1 VHLILVQ
8 VPEIFVNVPVLGTE
22 ALSALRALT
31 AIQLVVI
38 EVGE

>member
-1 VHLILVQ
+1 V
-8 VPEIFVNVPVLGTE
+8 FDKVPVFGTE

-38 EVGE
+38 EAGE